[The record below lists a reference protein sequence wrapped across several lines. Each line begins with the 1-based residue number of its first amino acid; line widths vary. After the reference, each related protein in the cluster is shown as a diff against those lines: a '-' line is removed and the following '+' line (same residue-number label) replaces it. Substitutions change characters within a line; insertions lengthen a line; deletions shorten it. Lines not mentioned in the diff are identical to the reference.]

1 MKGMYMS
8 DFKNIVEPQ
17 QIFNRILNIPG
28 IFIQVDIFFDVMV
41 HALLYILDQY
51 HKFWGKIPIQE
62 FLSKSKTSQDRPENI
77 VGLVSTDWPI

>member
-1 MKGMYMS
+1 
-8 DFKNIVEPQ
+8 
-17 QIFNRILNIPG
+17 
-28 IFIQVDIFFDVMV
+28 MV
-41 HALLYILDQY
+41 HVLLYILDQY